1 MAERKFDFVF
11 DSTKDNGKE
20 FQLANGHISETNIL
34 FEREDVAAMVYAQG
48 KIEFFADGEL
58 VATRKLPEVDGGK
71 GVYDTVICVVKGDLI
86 ELSFPIYQWI
96 DTYPNCDGEH
106 DRWVTRKIGCE
117 VVEFKK

>member
-1 MAERKFDFVF
+1 MVERKIDFVF

-34 FEREDVAAMVYAQG
+34 FERENIAAVIYAQG
-48 KIEFFADGEL
+48 KIEFYSNGEF
-58 VATRKLPEVDGGK
+58 VEVRNLPEVDSGK
-71 GVYDTVICVVKGDLI
+71 GVYDAVICTVNGELI
-86 ELSFPIYQWI
+86 KFEFPVYEWI

-117 VVEFKK
+117 TVEFKK